1 MRSLIW
7 LSNDPKKKNS
17 KQGRVCKKFAA
28 KSLSLDFNF

>member
-7 LSNDPKKKNS
+7 LSNDPKKNS